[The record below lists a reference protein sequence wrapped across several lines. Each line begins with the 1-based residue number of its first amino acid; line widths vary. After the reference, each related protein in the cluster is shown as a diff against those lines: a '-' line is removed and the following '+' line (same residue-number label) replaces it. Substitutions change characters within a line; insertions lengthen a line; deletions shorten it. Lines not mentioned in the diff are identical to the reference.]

1 MNENGIP
8 GDWNDHAPLVLA
20 TKLCIG
26 PDRHKVRFML
36 REEPNNPKDSGWV
49 FFSGLEPEGYN
60 ENHDNFIICPLN
72 SFIELEPSIE
82 PLINSPVGSAW
93 ERPTDDNGWLKIED
107 FEYGE

>member
-60 ENHDNFIICPLN
+60 ENHDNFIICPLRVRAEITT
-72 SFIELEPSIE
+72 FIS
-82 PLINSPVGSAW
+82 
-93 ERPTDDNGWLKIED
+93 T
-107 FEYGE
+107 